1 MGKRMTREIALSL
14 PFAFDSFKK
23 VTITSDQNKI
33 WADRVRITLGTNLR
47 ERLMR
52 PDFGTLIPNT
62 FMDNQEQAFATIE
75 TEVQTAFATQIPELK
90 LQGVQTSFDE
100 YTNVITIEVDYTLPN
115 LTEVNTAIA
124 YISTSGNQPSY
135 EENL

>member
-14 PFAFDSFKK
+14 PFTFDSFKK

-52 PDFGTLIPNT
+52 PDFGTLIGNT
-62 FMDNQEQAFATIE
+62 FMDNEENSIATIE
-75 TEVQTAFATQIPELK
+75 TTVQRAFATQIPELK
-90 LQGVQTSFDE
+90 LESVSSFFDE
-100 YTNVITIEVDYTLPN
+100 YTNVITITINYTLPN
-115 LTEVNTAIA
+115 LTEVTTAIA

>member
-1 MGKRMTREIALSL
+1 MTREIALSL
-14 PFAFDSFKK
+14 PFTFDSFTK
-23 VTITSDQNKI
+23 VQITSDQNKI
-33 WADRVRITLGTNLR
+33 WADRVRIILGTNLR
-47 ERLMR
+47 ERLIR
-52 PDFGTLIPNT
+52 PDFGTSIPST
-62 FMDNQEQAFATIE
+62 FMDNQEQTFATIE

-90 LQGVQTSFDE
+90 LQGVKTSFDE
-100 YTNVITIEVDYTLPN
+100 YTNILNIEVDYTLPN